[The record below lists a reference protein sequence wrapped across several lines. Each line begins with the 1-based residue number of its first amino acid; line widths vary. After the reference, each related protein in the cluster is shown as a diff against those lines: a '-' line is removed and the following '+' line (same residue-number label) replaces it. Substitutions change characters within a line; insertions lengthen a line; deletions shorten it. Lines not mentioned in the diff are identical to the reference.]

1 MDGLN
6 YFWEVEVKNG
16 HVTLISEE
24 QDNLADFLHA
34 HTYLGQLKV
43 TLIVIR
49 WAWSNMGVAF

>member
-24 QDNLADFLHA
+24 QDDLADFLHA
-34 HTYLGQLKV
+34 HTYSG
-43 TLIVIR
+43 
-49 WAWSNMGVAF
+49 

>member
-1 MDGLN
+1 MGIGPFLSHGTVKSTVSQRMDGLN

-34 HTYLGQLKV
+34 HTYLG
-43 TLIVIR
+43 
-49 WAWSNMGVAF
+49 